1 MQRVVV
7 TGGLGF
13 IGSHVVDG
21 LVAAGRDVTIVDSM
35 VAAVTDGRE
44 FEECG
49 CVVIRESVADFFE
62 QGGSFRDA
70 DLVVHAASPVGP
82 ASILRD
88 SGQLGTEIV
97 TTAQLVVN
105 ACLEDDAALC
115 TFSSAEVYGR
125 SGMLAESDSVV
136 VPTNYNARLE
146 YAIAKVL
153 TEAITVNSRREGLRG
168 LVIRPFN
175 VAGPRQSRAGGF
187 VMPTFVQQALSGRP
201 LTVFASGEQVRAF
214 LSATDLSRFI
224 TDHLDD
230 ALDCDECV
238 YNLGSPANATTVW
251 NLAERVVEL
260 LDSPSGIEHA
270 DARLV
275 HGPLYE
281 EAESFEKVPVLD
293 AASKVGWA
301 PTIGLDELIVET
313 AEFYRQHE
321 DPRTD
326 DAAPLDAVARV

>member
-1 MQRVVV
+1 M
-7 TGGLGF
+7 
-13 IGSHVVDG
+13 D
-21 LVAAGRDVTIVDSM
+21 
-35 VAAVTDGRE
+35 
-44 FEECG
+44 
-49 CVVIRESVADFFE
+49 
-62 QGGSFRDA
+62 
-70 DLVVHAASPVGP
+70 
-82 ASILRD
+82 
-88 SGQLGTEIV
+88 
-97 TTAQLVVN
+97 

-115 TFSSAEVYGR
+115 AFSSAEVYGR
-125 SGMLAESDSVV
+125 SGLLAEGDNVI
-136 VPTNYNARLE
+136 VPTRYNARLE

-153 TEAITVNSRREGLRG
+153 TEAIVVNSRHEGLRG
-168 LVIRPFN
+168 IVIRPFN

-230 ALDCDECV
+230 ALDCDDCV

-260 LDSPSGIEHA
+260 LDSPSTIEYA

-301 PTIGLDELIVET
+301 PTIGLDALILET
-313 AEFYRQHE
+313 AEFYRQYE

-326 DAAPLDAVARV
+326 DAAPLAAGARV